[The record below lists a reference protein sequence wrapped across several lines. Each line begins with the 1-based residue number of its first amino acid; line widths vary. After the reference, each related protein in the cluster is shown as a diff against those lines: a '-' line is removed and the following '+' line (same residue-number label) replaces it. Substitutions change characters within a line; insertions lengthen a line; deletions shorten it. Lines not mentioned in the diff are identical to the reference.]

1 MVQKEKCS
9 IDKTINLL
17 IKKNMN
23 KLDINKDYCYQKLLK
38 LKLVIKLHFYE
49 IMIPNIR
56 NLRNKMKFYIEKCVS
71 KKQKTLDLL
80 KNMKILI

>member
-1 MVQKEKCS
+1 MVQKEKCN

-38 LKLVIKLHFYE
+38 LK
-49 IMIPNIR
+49 
-56 NLRNKMKFYIEKCVS
+56 
-71 KKQKTLDLL
+71 
-80 KNMKILI
+80 